1 MRKEMKVNMTNGE
14 KDAAVRLSASV
25 TKDALFAL
33 TEDYASIDAISGHEQ
48 DLVRRLAE
56 DLRPH
61 VDDIFIDAFGNVV
74 GTRHGADRETS
85 LMISAHSDEIGLL
98 VKSIEASGMVR
109 IVPIGGVSEALLVG
123 RHVRARGVSGVV
135 GNKAGHISTP
145 EERRTAPSF
154 RDLYVDFGFDS
165 ADGVARAGIRVGDPI
180 AYDAPVRRLGNSDRI
195 SGKAV
200 DNRISCALVVLL
212 ARELKERTLPSTVH
226 FVVTVQEEVG
236 LRGARIITHRL
247 NPTAAIAVDTMPA
260 GGTPDVS
267 DTQDLTMR
275 IGEGPVL
282 TLASRSSSGGALAQ
296 PGMVRFLEACA
307 ASVDVRMQRGLF
319 FGGNSDAAAM
329 HLVRSGIPVGIVN
342 IARRYSHSPVE
353 MLDLNDAEGAF
364 SVLAAAALSFTR
376 ETDISFLGG

>member
-1 MRKEMKVNMTNGE
+1 MDNINKQAIESLRK
-14 KDAAVRLSASV
+14 SV
-25 TKDALFAL
+25 SMEDVFEL
-33 TEDYASIDAISGHEQ
+33 TAEYANIDAISGHEQ
-48 DLVRRLAE
+48 ALVVRLAE

-61 VDDIFIDAFGNVV
+61 VDEMFVDAFGNVV
-74 GTRHGADRETS
+74 GTRHGGDRETS
-85 LMISAHSDEIGLL
+85 LMISAHSDEIGML
-98 VKSIEASGMVR
+98 VKSIESTGMVR
-109 IVPIGGVSEALLVG
+109 IAPIGGVSESLLVG
-123 RHVRARGVSGVV
+123 RHVRARGVSGVF

-145 EERRTAPSF
+145 EERRTAPAF
-154 RDLYVDFGFDS
+154 RDLYVDFGFDT
-165 ADGVARAGIRVGDPI
+165 ADEVENAGIRVGDPI
-180 AYDAPVRRLGNSDRI
+180 AYDAPVKRLGNPDRI

-212 ARELKERTLPSTVH
+212 AKALKAVPLPSTVH

-236 LRGARIITHRL
+236 LRGAKIITHRL

-296 PGMVRFLEACA
+296 PGMVRFLDSCA
-307 ASVDVRMQRGLF
+307 DTVDVTMQRGLF
-319 FGGNSDAAAM
+319 FGGNSDAASM

-353 MLDLNDAEGAF
+353 MLDLNDAMGAF
-364 SVLAAAALSFTR
+364 MVLGAAALSFNAD
-376 ETDISFLGG
+376 TDISFLGR

>member
-1 MRKEMKVNMTNGE
+1 MDNINKQAIESLRK
-14 KDAAVRLSASV
+14 SV
-25 TKDALFAL
+25 SMEDVFEL
-33 TEDYASIDAISGHEQ
+33 TAEYADIDAISGHEQ
-48 DLVRRLAE
+48 DLVVRLAE

-61 VDDIFIDAFGNVV
+61 VDEVFVDPFGNVV
-74 GTRHGADRETS
+74 GTRFGEDRETS
-85 LMISAHSDEIGLL
+85 LMISAHSDEIGML
-98 VKSIEASGMVR
+98 VKSIESTGMVR
-109 IVPIGGVSEALLVG
+109 IAPIGGVSESLLVG
-123 RHVRARGVSGVV
+123 RHVRAQGVSGVV

-145 EERRTAPSF
+145 EERRTAPTF
-154 RDLYVDFGFDS
+154 RDLYVDFGFDT
-165 ADGVARAGIRVGDPI
+165 AEDVDKAGVRVGDPI
-180 AYDAPVRRLGNSDRI
+180 AYDAPVKRLGNSDRI

-212 ARELKERTLPSTVH
+212 ARALKAATLPSTVH

-236 LRGARIITHRL
+236 LRGAKMITHRL

-296 PGMVRFLEACA
+296 PGMVRFLDSCA
-307 ASVDVRMQRGLF
+307 DTVDVSMQQGLF
-319 FGGNSDAAAM
+319 FGGNSDAASM

-353 MLDLNDAEGAF
+353 MLDLNDAMGAF
-364 SVLAAAALSFTR
+364 MVLGAAAMSFDAD
-376 ETDISFLGG
+376 TDISFLGR

>member
-1 MRKEMKVNMTNGE
+1 MDNINKQAIESLRK
-14 KDAAVRLSASV
+14 SV
-25 TKDALFAL
+25 SMEDVFEL
-33 TEDYASIDAISGHEQ
+33 TAEYADIDAISGHEQ
-48 DLVRRLAE
+48 ALVERLAE

-61 VDDIFIDAFGNVV
+61 VDEMFVDAFGNVV
-74 GTRHGADRETS
+74 GTRHGGDRETS
-85 LMISAHSDEIGLL
+85 LMISAHSDEIGML
-98 VKSIEASGMVR
+98 VKSVESTGMVR
-109 IVPIGGVSEALLVG
+109 IAPIGGVSESLLVG

-145 EERRTAPSF
+145 EERRTAPTF
-154 RDLYVDFGFDS
+154 RDLYVDFGFDTAEDVES
-165 ADGVARAGIRVGDPI
+165 AGIRVGDPI
-180 AYDAPVRRLGNSDRI
+180 AYDAPVKRLGNPDRI

-212 ARELKERTLPSTVH
+212 AKALKEATLPSTVH

-236 LRGARIITHRL
+236 LRGAKIITHRL

-282 TLASRSSSGGALAQ
+282 TLASRSSSGGALTQ
-296 PGMVRFLEACA
+296 PGMVRFLDSCA
-307 ASVDVRMQRGLF
+307 EMVDVSMQRGLF

-353 MLDLNDAEGAF
+353 MLDLNDAIGAF
-364 SVLAAAALSFTR
+364 MVLGAAALSFNADTN
-376 ETDISFLGG
+376 ISFLGR

>member
-1 MRKEMKVNMTNGE
+1 MNNGNQHALE
-14 KDAAVRLSASV
+14 SLRTSV
-25 TKDALFAL
+25 SMEDVFGL
-33 TEDYASIDAISGHEQ
+33 TAEYAGIDAISGHEQ
-48 DLVRRLAE
+48 ELVARLAD

-61 VDDIFIDAFGNVV
+61 VDEVFVDHFGNVV
-74 GTRHGADRETS
+74 GTRHGEDRETS
-85 LMISAHSDEIGLL
+85 LMISAHSDEIGML
-98 VKSIEASGMVR
+98 VKSIELTGMVR
-109 IVPIGGVSEALLVG
+109 IAPIGGVSESLLVG

-145 EERRTAPSF
+145 EERRTAPTF
-154 RDLYVDFGFDS
+154 RDLYVDFGFDTAEDVES
-165 ADGVARAGIRVGDPI
+165 AGIRVGDPI
-180 AYDAPVRRLGNSDRI
+180 AYDAPVKRLGNPDRI

-212 ARELKERTLPSTVH
+212 AKALKEATLPSTVH

-236 LRGARIITHRL
+236 LRGAQIITHRL

-267 DTQDLTMR
+267 DTQDLTLR

-296 PGMVRFLEACA
+296 PGMVSFLDLCA
-307 ASVDVRMQRGLF
+307 DNVDVSMQRGLF
-319 FGGNSDAAAM
+319 FGGNSDAASM

-353 MLDLNDAEGAF
+353 MLDLNDAMGAF
-364 SVLAAAALSFTR
+364 MVLGAAALSFDAR
-376 ETDISFLGG
+376 TDISFLGR